1 MGKTMRNLRRL
12 SALALL
18 VVGVA
23 SFVQWAWTRYAGQV
37 FDVPVSE
44 AHRILQKTGLP
55 PQVLGSQ
62 DHKFEVQATDPARI
76 VWIVKEDGKDAMR
89 FIADLS
95 SAGEKS
101 TRVHVDVAGPAAGP
115 MSYVAARLTERRTIK
130 NLYVMAMEEQVAA
143 ALQQREFSITAVIP
157 AMMVAMLA
165 NMGDLNEMQERD
177 SQATRKRYRDNLAK
191 AYADEAAGIGPKP

>member
-1 MGKTMRNLRRL
+1 MRNLRRL
-12 SALALL
+12 TAFALL
-18 VVGVA
+18 LVA
-23 SFVQWAWTRYAGQV
+23 VAGFVQWAWTRYAGQV

-62 DHKFEVQATDPARI
+62 EHKFEVRAEDPARI
-76 VWIVKEDGKDAMR
+76 VWIVKMDGKDAMR

-95 SAGEKS
+95 SAGEKW
-101 TRVHVDVAGPAAGP
+101 TRVHVDVAGPASGP
-115 MSYVAARLTERRTIK
+115 MSHVAARLTERHTIK

-157 AMMVAMLA
+157 AMFVAFFA
-165 NMGDLNEMQERD
+165 NIGDLNAMQERD
-177 SQATRKRYRDNLAK
+177 IQTTRDRYRDNLAK
-191 AYADEAAGIGPKP
+191 AYADEAAGIGPPP

>member
-12 SALALL
+12 LALALL
-18 VVGVA
+18 VVAVG

-55 PQVLGSQ
+55 PQVLGSREHQ
-62 DHKFEVQATDPARI
+62 FEVQAEDPARI
-76 VWIVKEDGKDAMR
+76 VWIVKENGNDAMR
-89 FIADLS
+89 FVADLS

-101 TRVHVDVAGPAAGP
+101 TRVHVDVAGPASGP
-115 MSYVAARLTERRTIK
+115 MSHVAARLTERRTIK
-130 NLYVMAMEEQVAA
+130 NLYRTAMEEQVAA

-157 AMMVAMLA
+157 AMFVAFFA
-165 NMGDLNEMQERD
+165 NIGDLNAAQERD
-177 SQATRKRYRDNLAK
+177 IQATRNRYRDNLAK
-191 AYADEAAGIGPKP
+191 AYADEAAGIGPP